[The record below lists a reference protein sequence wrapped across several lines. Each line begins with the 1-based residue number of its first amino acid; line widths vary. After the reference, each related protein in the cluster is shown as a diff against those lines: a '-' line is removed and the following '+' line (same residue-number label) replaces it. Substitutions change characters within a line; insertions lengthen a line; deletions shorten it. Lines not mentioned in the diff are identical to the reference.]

1 MGGNNVIDEIEKFV
15 KRVKKIIR
23 IEKVIVFGSRAR
35 EDYLADSDVDL
46 IIVSRDFEGVP
57 FYERMDKLIL
67 LWESPLDLE
76 ALCYTPEEFKMK
88 KEEICIVKQAV
99 EEGMVIVGGERKLK
113 TGGNR

>member
-1 MGGNNVIDEIEKFV
+1 MGGNDAVDEIEKFV
-15 KRVKKIIR
+15 KRIKEVIR
-23 IEKVIVFGSRAR
+23 VEKVIIFGSRAR
-35 EDYLADSDVDL
+35 GDYLADSDVDL

-88 KEEICIVKQAV
+88 QEEICIVKEAV
-99 EEGMVIVGGERKLK
+99 EEGMVIAG
-113 TGGNR
+113 